1 MSAAH
6 QKPGPPYV
14 TEQDDQTADPSAY
27 FICANRNK
35 RPSALDFSKSGGKKP
50 FENLPLKL
58 MCWWSFLNPRA
69 LTKFGLDY
77 TRLKKQAPR
86 IVYCSISGL
95 GQGGPNAKKPTAI

>member
-1 MSAAH
+1 
-6 QKPGPPYV
+6 
-14 TEQDDQTADPSAY
+14 
-27 FICANRNK
+27 
-35 RPSALDFSKSGGKKP
+35 
-50 FENLPLKL
+50 

-77 TRLKKQAPR
+77 SRLKKQAPR